1 MKELCILRDW
11 LALDYAVF
19 GEPVTY
25 ESFAFDIVEDWSNA
39 KNLYL
44 EAKYGSK
51 AVKKAKKLAS
61 KPKAVKS
68 AAASAKK
75 VAAKARKKAKAKIAV
90 KKKRVKEQVVR
101 MAKQIMRES
110 YISSVDAANKATQ
123 IALSEHV
130 LSEFNTGLLTGDMI
144 ACVIKDTL

>member
-1 MKELCILRDW
+1 MKELLVLRDW
-11 LALDYAVF
+11 LALDYAIF

-51 AVKKAKKLAS
+51 TVKNAKKLVS
-61 KPKAVKS
+61 KPKAVKAVVS
-68 AAASAKK
+68 AAKK
-75 VAAKARKKAKAKIAV
+75 AAAKARKKAKAKIAV
-90 KKKRVKEQVVR
+90 KKKRVKEQVLS

-123 IALSEHV
+123 IALAEYV
-130 LSEFNTGLLTGDMI
+130 LREFNTGLVTGDML